1 MRLPSRFPSAG
12 VRRGGCAA
20 LSWLVVTAGC
30 GSDHLSGP
38 DASGRAASLRTTAGD
53 TLTGPAGRPL
63 ATDIVFLVADSAGD
77 PLARVRVTV
86 APDSASGSVDAAQ
99 TFTDTTGTAR
109 VEGPVIRR

>member
-1 MRLPSRFPSAG
+1 
-12 VRRGGCAA
+12 
-20 LSWLVVTAGC
+20 VVTAGC